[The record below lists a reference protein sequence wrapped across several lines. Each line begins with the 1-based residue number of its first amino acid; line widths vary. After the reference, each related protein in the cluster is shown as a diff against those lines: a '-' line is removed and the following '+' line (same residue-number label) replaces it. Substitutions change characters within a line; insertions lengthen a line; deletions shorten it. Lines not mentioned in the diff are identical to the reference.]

1 MVDLDHLLDLTFS
14 TPGMHIS
21 ASAPLTTPAALASAE
36 VSIRYRNT
44 TSSENNPSSSSS
56 SSPPAKS
63 GDKREKE
70 KKKKK
75 STIWTDAYQPGT
87 FVPLLSA
94 ASDFDFHSSSSSS
107 PSSPSSLLTTAG
119 DATKAGDETDLK
131 GGEEEEGRK
140 GDVNIQRFRA
150 WLKSRCVL
158 SATDAITSHHH
169 GQAAIVSFINI
180 YIYLPFLTLPYPL
193 IFFLGQPISPPSFLL
208 FSLLTLSFSS
218 FFISLLSSHLSFS
231 FFLSLSLNNNKKR
244 KRGKERAFSSSS
256 RDDTPEAISY
266 SPPHH
271 QPSSHKVSYTF

>member
-44 TSSENNPSSSSS
+44 TFTTTSTSPSENNPSS

-63 GDKREKE
+63 GDE
-70 KKKKK
+70 KKKK

-107 PSSPSSLLTTAG
+107 SSSSLSTTTGATGDAG
-119 DATKAGDETDLK
+119 DANAKNLK
-131 GGEEEEGRK
+131 GAGSGGEG
-140 GDVNIQRFRA
+140 GDGDGGHQNVQRFRA

-158 SATDAITSHHH
+158 STTDAITSHHH
-169 GQAAIVSFINI
+169 GQAAIVSLPSLTLVFFMSNVPPLFIIFIIVYFSFFFI
-180 YIYLPFLTLPYPL
+180 YIYIY
-193 IFFLGQPISPPSFLL
+193 IPS
-208 FSLLTLSFSS
+208 SLRG
-218 FFISLLSSHLSFS
+218 
-231 FFLSLSLNNNKKR
+231 KKR
-244 KRGKERAFSSSS
+244 KKKRGKKDLENGLEGKECMPFSRGRER
-256 RDDTPEAISY
+256 
-266 SPPHH
+266 
-271 QPSSHKVSYTF
+271 